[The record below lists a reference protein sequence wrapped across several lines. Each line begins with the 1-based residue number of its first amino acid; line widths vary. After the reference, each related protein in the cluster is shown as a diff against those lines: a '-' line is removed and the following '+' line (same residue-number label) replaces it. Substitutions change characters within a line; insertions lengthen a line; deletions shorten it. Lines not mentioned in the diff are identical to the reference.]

1 VIAEELTVKVVLA
14 GVILLNV
21 VAPNIDDLKLITM
34 TLSRMTFSNIKRLV
48 YYDSTNVHTFPLHV
62 IVVNVVPF
70 CAIMPNVTAV
80 SVPIFIQISV
90 TQFMLCYIKLAC
102 FTPTK
107 PFLLGT
113 SLNH

>member
-1 VIAEELTVKVVLA
+1 VNGEGCLA
-14 GVILLNV
+14 SVILLNV

-34 TLSRMTFSNIKRLV
+34 TLSRMTFSNIKRFV
-48 YYDSTNVHTFPLHV
+48 NYDSINVHTFPLHV
-62 IVVNVVPF
+62 IMLNVVPF
-70 CAIMPNVTAV
+70 CAVMPNVTAPV

-107 PFLLGT
+107 YFLLG
-113 SLNH
+113 